1 MTQLPVNSRFTV
13 TFAHRNS
20 RSHRSLVR
28 WPIRNAA
35 EPLLQLCFSFWE

>member
-13 TFAHRNS
+13 TFAQ
-20 RSHRSLVR
+20 RSLVK

-35 EPLLQLCFSFWE
+35 ETLLQPCFSFWE

>member
-1 MTQLPVNSRFTV
+1 MTQLPVDPRFTV

-20 RSHRSLVR
+20 HRSLVK

-35 EPLLQLCFSFWE
+35 EPLLQLCFCFWE